1 METKFNLNKIVITYG
16 EGEEIVQFNN
26 FPEATAFYE
35 LAQVMPVNVAKDAAN
50 VAYRI
55 WLSTQDTKYIRRV
68 AEVVGD
74 AITIFGIGF
83 ENYEKLMKYVKKNY

>member
-1 METKFNLNKIVITYG
+1 METKFNPNKVVITYG
-16 EGEEIVQFNN
+16 EEGIVQFNN

-35 LAQVMPVNVAKDAAN
+35 LAQVMSVEVAKEAAT

-55 WLSTQDTKYIRRV
+55 WLSTPDTKYVRRV

-74 AITIFGIGF
+74 AITIFGF
-83 ENYEKLMKYVKKNY
+83 DYNNYEKLCKYVKKNY